1 MKTKYTKENEID
13 FYYTLLV
20 YKCNNIEVGITDEK
34 LFATR
39 PNDFTEYRNS
49 TLHDWPRE
57 TLPETYEYYV
67 SNNGLLKIRTLGE
80 YGIVISED
88 KDRHYK
94 HKIKITI
101 CEED

>member
-20 YKCNNIEVGITDEK
+20 YKCNNIGVGITDEK

-49 TLHDWPRE
+49 TLHDWHRE
-57 TLPETYEYYV
+57 TSLETYEYYV
-67 SNNGLLKIRTLGE
+67 STLELKAIKNNSYVHANLETN
-80 YGIVISED
+80 
-88 KDRHYK
+88 KDWYAK